1 MPRHRRNKPKRL
13 AEKLL
18 AIRKSLKLSQSELVK
33 RIGVPISAARVS
45 EYEHGVREPDLIVL
59 LGYAKVA
66 KVHLEQ
72 IIDDRV
78 NLPER
83 LIPPSD

>member
-1 MPRHRRNKPKRL
+1 MPPHRRGKPKRL

-18 AIRKSLKLSQSELVK
+18 AIRKSLKLSQSQLAK
-33 RIGVPISAARVS
+33 RIGVPIKAARVS

-59 LGYAKVA
+59 LGYGKVA
-66 KVHLEQ
+66 KVHLEL
-72 IIDDRV
+72 IIDDRL